1 MSLIEKNSTKEREE
15 EEKPKLPNARRIVLQ
30 VDPKDFEPDKLKGYG
45 IEVIGDL
52 EDGYIIGAS
61 ADLELTKLEQ
71 KIEQFIQEQKG
82 GGSVP
87 KIWQIFE
94 GSQKIES
101 ILSSELLAHWDKVK
115 DGQVYT
121 IDIGI
126 ACIGTKVNLSDY
138 PIKKDEETVDSY
150 SKRLNKWRSKR
161 DATYEEWDDLK
172 SQREDELTNFI
183 RDYDG
188 KILDI
193 ADGER
198 PKFVELPDSFS
209 CRIQI
214 SGKGLKD
221 LVFNFPYIF
230 EVSEPDEFAELIQKQ
245 RFIRI
250 G

>member
-1 MSLIEKNSTKEREE
+1 MVEVSKQFPHVRLKLAKQGFAKTPKGGGGNKPNPTIASNQENRWGHGNKLKSSVDSIVIDRKNSTKEREK
-15 EEKPKLPNARRIVLQ
+15 EEKPKLPDARRIVLQ

-101 ILSSELLAHWDKVK
+101 ILSPELLAHWDKIK
-115 DGQVYT
+115 DGQPYT

-126 ACIGTKVNLSDY
+126 ACIENKVKLSN
-138 PIKKDEETVDSY
+138 
-150 SKRLNKWRSKR
+150 KRL
-161 DATYEEWDDLK
+161 
-172 SQREDELTNFI
+172 I
-183 RDYDG
+183 
-188 KILDI
+188 
-193 ADGER
+193 
-198 PKFVELPDSFS
+198 
-209 CRIQI
+209 
-214 SGKGLKD
+214 
-221 LVFNFPYIF
+221 
-230 EVSEPDEFAELIQKQ
+230 
-245 RFIRI
+245 
-250 G
+250 